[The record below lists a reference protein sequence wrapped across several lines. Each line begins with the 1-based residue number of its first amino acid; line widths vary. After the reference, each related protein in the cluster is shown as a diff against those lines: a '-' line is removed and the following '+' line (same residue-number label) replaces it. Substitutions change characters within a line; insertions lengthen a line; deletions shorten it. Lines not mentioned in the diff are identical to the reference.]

1 MRGNKNI
8 RISQRMSSNLL
19 GFETILTFTPSEQKL
34 FMEYY
39 YSSML
44 TRRELDATFRQ
55 FMEDMQIMRLQGA
68 KNYMKTLARERK
80 MQKQYQNNQSHLG
93 TLERG
98 NSKNVFN
105 LNWG

>member
-1 MRGNKNI
+1 
-8 RISQRMSSNLL
+8 
-19 GFETILTFTPSEQKL
+19 
-34 FMEYY
+34 
-39 YSSML
+39 
-44 TRRELDATFRQ
+44 
-55 FMEDMQIMRLQGA
+55 MEDMQIMRLQGA